1 MSRKISVNYFHG
13 FYRWV
18 FGIRRG
24 GSVEVMLVEVI
35 YIASNRYYLLYDIL
49 SILGIIIRKKRV
61 E

>member
-1 MSRKISVNYFHG
+1 MDFIDGS
-13 FYRWV
+13 
-18 FGIRRG
+18 GIRRG